1 MTDLEN
7 LNDTLEDEQVDQ
19 MVLEFVD
26 LYVKDVDRITSDLI
40 DEMKFSMDRRQIKAK
55 IDKYDSNLF
64 EELVTKVSS

>member
-26 LYVKDVDRITSDLI
+26 LYVKDVERITSDLI

>member
-64 EELVTKVSS
+64 DELAIKVTS

>member
-64 EELVTKVSS
+64 EEVVTKVSS

>member
-40 DEMKFSMDRRQIKAK
+40 DEMKFSMDRRQINEGCPRSISAH
-55 IDKYDSNLF
+55 
-64 EELVTKVSS
+64 

>member
-40 DEMKFSMDRRQIKAK
+40 DEMKFSMDIRQIKAK

-64 EELVTKVSS
+64 EELAIKVTS

>member
-64 EELVTKVSS
+64 EELAIKVTS

>member
-64 EELVTKVSS
+64 EELVTNVAS

>member
-26 LYVKDVDRITSDLI
+26 LYVKDVYRITSDLI

-64 EELVTKVSS
+64 EELAIKVTS

>member
-40 DEMKFSMDRRQIKAK
+40 DEMKFSMDRRQIKDK

>member
-19 MVLEFVD
+19 MVLEYVD

>member
-19 MVLEFVD
+19 IVLEFVD

-40 DEMKFSMDRRQIKAK
+40 DEMTFSMDRRQIKAK

>member
-1 MTDLEN
+1 MTELEN

-64 EELVTKVSS
+64 EELAIKVTS

>member
-40 DEMKFSMDRRQIKAK
+40 DEMTFSMDRRQIKAK

>member
-26 LYVKDVDRITSDLI
+26 LYVKDVYRITSDLI

>member
-19 MVLEFVD
+19 MGLEFVG

-64 EELVTKVSS
+64 EELAIKVTS

>member
-40 DEMKFSMDRRQIKAK
+40 DEMKFSMDRRQINAK

-64 EELVTKVSS
+64 EELAIKVTS

>member
-40 DEMKFSMDRRQIKAK
+40 D
-55 IDKYDSNLF
+55 
-64 EELVTKVSS
+64 

>member
-1 MTDLEN
+1 MTDVEI

-64 EELVTKVSS
+64 EELAIKVTS